1 MKKNR
6 FLILNI
12 KIFFIIILCNIVCLL
27 FYINKYAINKIFGI
41 NDKKIYNKLELAD
54 TIIKIYS
61 ELYDYMRKGYLKPKF
76 LKHDYNHSSKQKT
89 SNICICSIGKNENLY
104 VREFVE
110 YYFNLG
116 IDKIFLYD
124 NNDINGEKFENV
136 LMDFIQNNFVEIID
150 VRGLSSIQIPI
161 YNYCYRKYNKFYDW
175 IGFLDFDE
183 FLFIENNKTIKNY
196 IYDEKFNKCQM
207 IFFNWILYN
216 DNDQVKYENR
226 SLLER
231 FSKPT
236 MNYTQGKSFVRGKL
250 DNLIIPSSH
259 IPGINIY
266 NFCNSNGD
274 IIYPSNFFGN
284 KFEKDPKAF
293 IKHFYTKTAEEFC
306 NKINKGHAHF
316 HRNHS
321 DYKRSIKNRINLFFS
336 LNKKTKEKVNILEKC
351 LITKIN

>member
-1 MKKNR
+1 MKKIL

-12 KIFFIIILCNIVCLL
+12 KICFIIILCNIVCLL
-27 FYINKYAINKIFGI
+27 FYINTFAINKIFGI
-41 NDKKIYNKLELAD
+41 NDKKIYNKLELTD
-54 TIIKIYS
+54 TIHKIYS

-76 LKHDYNHSSKQKT
+76 LKHDYNYSSKQKT

-116 IDKIFLYD
+116 IDKIFIYD

-196 IYDEKFNKCQM
+196 IYI
-207 IFFNWILYN
+207 IFIL
-216 DNDQVKYENR
+216 V
-226 SLLER
+226 
-231 FSKPT
+231 
-236 MNYTQGKSFVRGKL
+236 
-250 DNLIIPSSH
+250 LILSTI
-259 IPGINIY
+259 
-266 NFCNSNGD
+266 
-274 IIYPSNFFGN
+274 
-284 KFEKDPKAF
+284 
-293 IKHFYTKTAEEFC
+293 
-306 NKINKGHAHF
+306 
-316 HRNHS
+316 
-321 DYKRSIKNRINLFFS
+321 
-336 LNKKTKEKVNILEKC
+336 
-351 LITKIN
+351 